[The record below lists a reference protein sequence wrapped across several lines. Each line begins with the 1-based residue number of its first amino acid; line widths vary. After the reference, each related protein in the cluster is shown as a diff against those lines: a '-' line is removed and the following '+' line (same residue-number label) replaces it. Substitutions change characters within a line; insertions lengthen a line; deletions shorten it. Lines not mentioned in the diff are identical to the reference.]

1 MKESGCTPISHIHKS
16 LIPLWGDQKSLMK
29 RPNTSEGSV
38 PCRQDWKACFVYV
51 RGLKFSRW
59 VQGKIQEFRNG
70 YVRLRSVL
78 LRRVILKLV
87 QYVNCF
93 MTIYCA
99 WVCISNVK
107 DAAPWVAKLNLWLC
121 HARFTDSYWNSI
133 MPYCTEQLLHK
144 SRETTFAKQKDSQY
158 LLLMEN
164 YSSFSFQSSGK
175 WLHNNVFSL
184 DFISLLYKTQK
195 KDLIKVSG

>member
-1 MKESGCTPISHIHKS
+1 
-16 LIPLWGDQKSLMK
+16 
-29 RPNTSEGSV
+29 
-38 PCRQDWKACFVYV
+38 
-51 RGLKFSRW
+51 
-59 VQGKIQEFRNG
+59 
-70 YVRLRSVL
+70 
-78 LRRVILKLV
+78 
-87 QYVNCF
+87 
-93 MTIYCA
+93 
-99 WVCISNVK
+99 
-107 DAAPWVAKLNLWLC
+107 
-121 HARFTDSYWNSI
+121 